1 MEYDDVMTITC
12 DISTI
17 IIHYLS
23 QCNLIVISVSQCN
36 LIVISV
42 YILFMMVPSGSQTIR
57 NGSLPREI
65 REWEK
70 DIHRSM
76 ELKENDGCSQWVI
89 PSIRCF

>member
-1 MEYDDVMTITC
+1 MFYILYRKRVLPVNIRTSSTLFTFTFTTC

-17 IIHYLS
+17 IIHYL
-23 QCNLIVISVSQCN
+23 SQCN

-70 DIHRSM
+70 DIPTYI
-76 ELKENDGCSQWVI
+76 EVWN
-89 PSIRCF
+89 